1 MELQFNNYTVVL
13 VTVNSYLQAENI
25 ARNLLGDKLA
35 ACINIFPV
43 TSLYIWE
50 GEMNKDEEYQLIIKT
65 NINQFDKLVERIK
78 TLHTYEVPE
87 IIALPIIAGSQSYL
101 NWLQTSL
108 KL

>member
-1 MELQFNNYTVVL
+1 MEFQLNNYTVVL
-13 VTVNSYLQAENI
+13 VTVDSYLEAENI
-25 ARNLLGDKLA
+25 ARDLLIDKLA

-43 TSLYIWE
+43 TSLYTWQREI
-50 GEMNKDEEYQLIIKT
+50 NKDEEYQLIIKT
-65 NINQFDKLVERIK
+65 NMNQFDKLVAKIK

-108 KL
+108 NV